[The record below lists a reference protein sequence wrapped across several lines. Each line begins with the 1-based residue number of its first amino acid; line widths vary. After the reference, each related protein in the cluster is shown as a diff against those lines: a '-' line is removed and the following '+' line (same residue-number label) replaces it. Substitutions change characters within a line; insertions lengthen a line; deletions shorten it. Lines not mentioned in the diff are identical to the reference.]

1 MATTI
6 FCKDGTVEV
15 LHELSVERLRQLVE
29 DHIGLDAVDYMDDIR
44 RDHER
49 VKSLGENWERISDGY
64 YNMLTSTA
72 QELESVLAM
81 FKKRLNRDE
90 LYRRLLN
97 IYNNIEKNT

>member
-72 QELESVLAM
+72 RELDSVLAM

-97 IYNNIEKNT
+97 IYNNIDKNT